1 MLPPSLRAS
10 ASPSAFDIHT
20 PAASQFPQ
28 PHTQRILRIT
38 MMLVTKCRPVNR
50 NQPRRLLLA
59 QIMGLL
65 RPLRQ
70 LATHA
75 RLQSFFATIS

>member
-1 MLPPSLRAS
+1 
-10 ASPSAFDIHT
+10 
-20 PAASQFPQ
+20 
-28 PHTQRILRIT
+28 
-38 MMLVTKCRPVNR
+38 MMFVTKSRPVDW
-50 NQPRRLLLA
+50 NQPRRAPLA
-59 QIMGLL
+59 QTMGLL